1 MNKELNIFIFF
12 RDYRINDNIGFLETL
27 KNKNNIIPIFIFTH
41 EQINKEK
48 NKYFSNNSLQFL
60 CESIEN
66 LDLNFR
72 KENKKLYIFK
82 GEDTIEI
89 INNLSIYFKISS
101 ISYNKDYTPY
111 AINRSNKINKFCKKK
126 NIELNEYED
135 YLLAPIETFVKDDK
149 DPYTVYTPFKNKVYK
164 MENLINKPN
173 KKYNLKNVSKIDEL
187 LNLNYTIHIKD
198 LNLLYVFNKN
208 NLVNGGRE
216 QALKHMNIKKYFN
229 YSENRNKLSYN
240 TTHLSAYIKY
250 GCISIREVYWLFK
263 NNNSIKD
270 QLIWREFYYYIVYY
284 FPDILQKKINFNRKY
299 DKLKWT
305 KNNIFLESWKKG
317 ETGYPIVDA
326 CMKELNTTGYMHN
339 RGRLISSNFLN
350 RMLGHDWRDGELY
363 FAQKL
368 IDYDPIVN
376 NGNWQWIAS
385 TGVDPKPYF
394 QRLFN
399 PWLQSKKYDP
409 ECIYIKKW
417 LPQLKNVE
425 NKDIHEWDK
434 NYHKYDM
441 NNISYKIPIVNY
453 ENARKKSIEQYKLK
467 KN

>member
-12 RDYRINDNIGFLETL
+12 RDYRINDNIGFLETV
-27 KNKNNIIPIFIFTH
+27 KKKNNVIPIFIFTDQ
-41 EQINKEK
+41 QINKDK

-60 CESIEN
+60 CESLEN
-66 LDLNFR
+66 LDFNLK

-82 GEDTIEI
+82 GEDTVEI
-89 INNLSIYFKISS
+89 INNLSINFKLSS
-101 ISYNKDYTPY
+101 ISYNRDYTPY
-111 AINRSNKINKFCKKK
+111 SINRSNNINKLCKKK

-135 YLLAPIETFVKDDK
+135 YLLAPIETFLKDDK
-149 DPYTVYTPFKNKVYK
+149 SPYNVYTPFKNKVYK
-164 MENLINKPN
+164 MEQLINKPN
-173 KKYNLKNVSKIDEL
+173 KKYNLKNISKVNEL
-187 LNLNYTIHIKD
+187 LNLNYAIDIKD

-208 NLVNGGRE
+208 NLVKGGRE

-263 NNNSIKD
+263 NNNPIKD

-284 FPDILQKKINFNRKY
+284 YPDLLSKKINFNRKY
-299 DKLKWT
+299 DKLKWI
-305 KNNIFLESWKKG
+305 KNNTYLDCWKKG

-350 RMLGHDWRDGELY
+350 RMLGHDWREGELY

-368 IDYDPIVN
+368 IDYDPVVN

-417 LPQLKNVE
+417 LPQLKNIE
-425 NKDIHEWDK
+425 NKDIHEWEK

-441 NNISYKIPIVNY
+441 VNISYKIPIVNY

-467 KN
+467 